1 MPKESTLSDF
11 IDAVVDKF
19 KDRVALPSISTSNG
33 TNLYMR
39 GVLEEATRDNLTRKM
54 SVLIGEDQGG
64 GEKLEGL
71 IIVNDK
77 KLKGPLR
84 VRLTLT

>member
-1 MPKESTLSDF
+1 
-11 IDAVVDKF
+11 
-19 KDRVALPSISTSNG
+19 
-33 TNLYMR
+33 MR